1 MRAQLSS
8 LRTLAG
14 ATSVVVPFAIVVHL
28 ASEALALGGASF
40 VPAFWLRHAYLLVPL
55 GLAFWSFSNTVGLG
69 YPHAEM
75 IRRCALVRA
84 RLRVAGG
91 GSTIASFTVANL
103 AFFGITQVLE
113 GVPIASGA
121 AGAGLAA
128 AIAGSLLAALV
139 IFFWARSLV
148 AIALAAVSARPRNAR
163 LVARPRLRL
172 VAVSRA
178 AASAFTLFI
187 PNRPPPSPVLR
198 LIFFT
203 R

>member
-1 MRAQLSS
+1 MRTQLSS

-14 ATSVVVPFAIVVHL
+14 ATSVVVPFAIGVHL
-28 ASEALALGGASF
+28 VSEALALGAASLA
-40 VPAFWLRHAYLLVPL
+40 PAFWLRHAYLIAPLV
-55 GLAFWSFSNTVGLG
+55 LALWSFSRTVGLG
-69 YPHAEM
+69 RPHAEM
-75 IRRCALVRA
+75 VRRCALVRA

-91 GSTIASFTVANL
+91 GSTIAAFTAANL

-121 AGAGLAA
+121 TATGLVSA
-128 AIAGSLLAALV
+128 AIGSLLAALV

-148 AIALAAVSARPRNAR
+148 AIALAVVCARTRDARPFAR
-163 LVARPRLRL
+163 LRVRL

-187 PNRPPPSPVLR
+187 PNRPPPIPSLA
-198 LIFFT
+198 
-203 R
+203 

>member
-14 ATSVVVPFAIVVHL
+14 ATSVVVPFAIAVHL
-28 ASEALALGGASF
+28 ASEALALGGAALLPS
-40 VPAFWLRHAYLLVPL
+40 FWLRHAYLLVPL
-55 GLAFWSFSNTVGLG
+55 GFALWSFSNTVGLG
-69 YPHAEM
+69 RPHAEM

-84 RLRVAGG
+84 RLRDAGG
-91 GSTIASFTVANL
+91 GSTIVSFTVANL
-103 AFFGITQVLE
+103 AFFGVTQVIE

-128 AIAGSLLAALV
+128 AVAGSLLAALV

-148 AIALAAVSARPRNAR
+148 AIALAAVSVRTRNARPFARPRVRIAI
-163 LVARPRLRL
+163 
-172 VAVSRA
+172 VSRA

-187 PNRPPPSPVLR
+187 PNRPPPSPS
-198 LIFFT
+198 FA
-203 R
+203 

>member
-28 ASEALALGGASF
+28 ASEAFALGAASF
-40 VPAFWLRHAYLLVPL
+40 MPAFWLRHAYLLVPL
-55 GLAFWSFSNTVGLG
+55 ALALWSFSGTVGLCR
-69 YPHAEM
+69 PHAEM

-84 RLRVAGG
+84 RLRVADG
-91 GSTIASFTVANL
+91 GSTIASFTAANL
-103 AFFGITQVLE
+103 AFFVITQVIE

-121 AGAGLAA
+121 AAAGLAA
-128 AIAGSLLAALV
+128 ATAGSLLAALV

-148 AIALAAVSARPRNAR
+148 AIALAAVTARTRNAR
-163 LVARPRLRL
+163 MFARPALRR
-172 VAVSRA
+172 VAISRA

-187 PNRPPPSPVLR
+187 PNRPPPSPSLA
-198 LIFFT
+198 
-203 R
+203 